1 MDTINSSIL
10 IKNRYDYKEGILT
23 LYGKGHIYYFNIN
36 NWILEDDM
44 LVLKCIRK
52 TTKKH
57 NISNSKGG
65 KDEITL
71 KMSELNYKRLVDY
84 LTIN

>member
-1 MDTINSSIL
+1 MDLINMN
-10 IKNRYDYKEGILT
+10 KYDYKEGLLT
-23 LYGKGHIYYFNIN
+23 LYDKCYIYYFNIN
-36 NWILEDDM
+36 NWILEEDM
-44 LVLKCIRK
+44 LIIKCIRK

-65 KDEITL
+65 KDETTL
-71 KMSELNYKRLVDY
+71 KMSELNYKMLVDY